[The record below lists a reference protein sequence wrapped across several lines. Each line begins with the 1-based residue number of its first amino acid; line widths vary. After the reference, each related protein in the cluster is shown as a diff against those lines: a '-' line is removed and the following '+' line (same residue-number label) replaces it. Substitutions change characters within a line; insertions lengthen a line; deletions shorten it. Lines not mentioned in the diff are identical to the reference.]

1 MRNVYWNMLTE
12 IDLNL
17 PLYVASTGQWVSQP
31 ELIRKDGYKRF
42 QWLQCIH
49 GQGVLEICGKTIT
62 VSKGQGMLL
71 FPEVPH
77 AYWPV
82 IEPWTLQWVDFDGK
96 WVNEILRSF
105 NFYESTVLYML
116 HLEPFLARF
125 NEMNTIVSMK
135 KNKASFDSSHHL
147 YGLFLDLFQYTSSS
161 ENRSNHEQ
169 FEQLKPALQYIE
181 QHFTNPI
188 SLQDLADQLSVT
200 THYTCVLFQQTLG
213 TRPVEYINRYRI
225 RKAKELLLQEEFLE
239 VKTISE
245 KVGFGN
251 PSYFINTFKKNE
263 GLTPRDF
270 RRLHQL
276 K

>member
-1 MRNVYWNMLTE
+1 MRTVYWNMLTE
-12 IDLNL
+12 IDFNL
-17 PLYVASTGQWVSQP
+17 PLYVASTGQWLSQP

-42 QWLQCIH
+42 QWLQCIN
-49 GQGVLEICGKTIT
+49 GQGALEIGGRTIT

-82 IEPWTLQWVDFDGK
+82 NEPWTLQWVDFDGK
-96 WVNEILRSF
+96 WVHEILQSYHF
-105 NFYESTVLYML
+105 HESSVLYML

-135 KNKASFDSSHHL
+135 KSKANFDSSHLL
-147 YGLFLDLFQYTSSS
+147 YGLLLDLFQYTSTS

-169 FEQLKPALQYIE
+169 IEQLKPALNYIE
-181 QHFTNPI
+181 QHYTNPI

-225 RKAKELLLQEEFLE
+225 RKAKELLLQEELLE
-239 VKTISE
+239 VKAVSE

-263 GLTPRDF
+263 GLTPREF